1 MGLSLL
7 AGCDN
12 EKQQIFKEAE
22 KDLEQGSY
30 EYALDEFTTSVN
42 NGVKPA
48 VSYRGI
54 GICQLRLGNYDDAI
68 TAFTSA
74 LGEEKVSKSMARD
87 LYLYRATARLQAGYL
102 DDAMADCQVLA
113 QNYEMDADAWFLTG
127 KVALEMDGYD
137 EAASDFEQA
146 YGEDSSYDRAIQIYE
161 TYLDKD
167 MEADGTRY
175 LEAVLSTEAKGA
187 EDLCSRG
194 RIYYYMGDYTNAQKE
209 LTDASNQGSTE
220 ALLVLGMVYGAQHN
234 HFVVNSVSFA
244 DGMHYHDNKA
254 NLRLL
259 RQRSDELCREY
270 ALSVIEHPSG
280 KKKPYALYQAEKQG
294 RPTRD
299 NVARQAVDE
308 AISKSFTLKDFDRQL
323 AEMGYR
329 INFDPNRK
337 YWTIIGKGWQRPKR
351 LYKLGEEYTNDRIM
365 ERISEN
371 SYAVKFQSF
380 SEPQPQVKVSRV
392 KGSLKNAKKMGGL
405 RGLYLH
411 YCYKLGILPKGRK
424 QNYARLHYLLKD
436 DLMKMEA
443 ITQET
448 RLLCRN
454 HIDTAEQLCSYKGS
468 LETEMSALLQKRKE
482 LYSKSRRT
490 SGEEKEAVKA
500 ELSDI
505 SGRLKII
512 RKEVRLC
519 EGIAA
524 RSDTLKEK
532 LQTIRADE
540 HEQQRKELMKNEHRR
555 RSGRTNRPNEL
566 GGL

>member
-1 MGLSLL
+1 MKIPKLFKKAAAFVMAAVTALSIMPATAFAAGDIGTISFSHTYDSNGNAMRYNSSANIGGYTAGGTGNYKYRMFVDGENAFCIQPGVPLKTGNTLKKASSDTWNALSANQKKAVGLALL
-7 AGCDN
+7 YGYQGNRNNLSGSDDEKWLATQTLVWEFVTGCR
-12 EKQQIFKEAE
+12 EAT
-22 KDLEQGSY
+22 GSY
-30 EYALDEFTTSVN
+30 NQTSTTVYSLHFGSNYANSGARAVYDQIVAMLREHNTIPSFMSGGKNDITKELAYKDGKYSITLNDS
-42 NGVKPA
+42 NGVLSDYSFLSSDSN
-48 VSYRGI
+48 VS
-54 GICQLRLGNYDDAI
+54 
-68 TAFTSA
+68 
-74 LGEEKVSKSMARD
+74 VSKSGNKLTISSTVAISGSVRI
-87 LYLYRATARLQAGYL
+87 TAKRNNVPTVSSSAKLI
-102 DDAMADCQVLA
+102 
-113 QNYEMDADAWFLTG
+113 
-127 KVALEMDGYD
+127 
-137 EAASDFEQA
+137 A
-146 YGEDSSYDRAIQIYE
+146 YG
-161 TYLDKD
+161 
-167 MEADGTRY
+167 
-175 LEAVLSTEAKGA
+175 
-187 EDLCSRG
+187 
-194 RIYYYMGDYTNAQKE
+194 
-209 LTDASNQGSTE
+209 
-220 ALLVLGMVYGAQHN
+220 
-234 HFVVNSVSFA
+234 
-244 DGMHYHDNKA
+244 
-254 NLRLL
+254 
-259 RQRSDELCREY
+259 
-270 ALSVIEHPSG
+270 
-280 KKKPYALYQAEKQG
+280 
-294 RPTRD
+294 
-299 NVARQAVDE
+299 
-308 AISKSFTLKDFDRQL
+308 
-323 AEMGYR
+323 
-329 INFDPNRK
+329 DPNRK
-337 YWTIIGKGWQRPKR
+337 YWTIIGKGWKRPKR

-380 SEPQPQVKVSRV
+380 SESQPQVKVYRV
-392 KGSLKNAKKMGGL
+392 KGSLKNARKIGGL

-468 LETEMSALLQKRKE
+468 LEMEMSALLQKRKE

-519 EGIAA
+519 EGISA